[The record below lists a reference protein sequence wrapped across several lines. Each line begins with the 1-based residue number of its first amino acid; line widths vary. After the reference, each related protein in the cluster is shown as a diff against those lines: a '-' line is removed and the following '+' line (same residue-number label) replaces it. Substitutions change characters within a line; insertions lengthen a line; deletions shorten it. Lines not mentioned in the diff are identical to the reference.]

1 MSTQDMTNLIQE
13 IHGQLLFDREPK
25 DYGELLAA
33 VEELRYFLREEM
45 RVVPIEFDRA
55 EQEYFDF

>member
-1 MSTQDMTNLIQE
+1 MSTQDMTNSILE
-13 IHGQLLFDREPK
+13 IHGQILFDRDTK

-33 VEELRYFLREEM
+33 VEELRYFLREEL

-55 EQEYFDF
+55 AQDDFDF

>member
-13 IHGQLLFDREPK
+13 IHGQILFDREPK

-33 VEELRYFLREEM
+33 IEELHYFLREEL
-45 RVVPIEFDRA
+45 RVVPIEFERTPQAD
-55 EQEYFDF
+55 FDF